1 MIVGEFSSPYTLLMP
16 GRPPSLRAIAAFEAA
31 ARHQSFAKAADEL
44 NLTHGAISHA
54 IRSLEDRLGSELFD
68 RQGRGVA
75 LTEPGRVL
83 AGRVRLGI
91 GLLSDAFE
99 TKPWIERSKLVVSV
113 LPGFATRI
121 LVPRLKRFRQRH
133 PQIELEI
140 RANWSLAP
148 VGEREID
155 VGLRYGPG
163 GWASL
168 SAVKLMDETVFPVVS
183 PDYPRTLPKTPA
195 ELLQHDLITHPE
207 LSWRVWFAAAGIE
220 TPEPRPVLTIDDSV
234 MMLELVKQRA
244 GIALARSLISQADI
258 DSGRLLRLFDV
269 ELKAD
274 YSYWMVWNP
283 VSPKLANIELFRAW
297 LSEELA
303 DFASEAKTEPHDQA
317 SQAA

>member
-1 MIVGEFSSPYTLLMP
+1 MP

-54 IRSLEDRLGSELFD
+54 IRSLEERLGSELFD
-68 RQGRGVA
+68 RQGRGVSP
-75 LTEPGRVL
+75 TEPGRVL

-99 TKPWIERSKLVVSV
+99 TKPWIERSKLVISV
-113 LPGFATRI
+113 LPGFASRV
-121 LVPRLKRFRQRH
+121 LVPRLKRFHDRH
-133 PQIELEI
+133 PNIEIEV

-163 GWASL
+163 GWAGL
-168 SAVKLMDETVFPVVS
+168 SAVKLLDETVFPVVS
-183 PDYPRTLPKTPA
+183 PDYPHPLPATPRD
-195 ELLQHDLITHPE
+195 LLDHQLIAHPE
-207 LSWRVWFAAAGIE
+207 FSWRVWFAAAGVE
-220 TPEPRPVLTIDDSV
+220 TAEPRSALAIDDSV
-234 MMLELVKQRA
+234 LNLELA
-244 GIALARSLISQADI
+244 AAGGGIALARSLLSQCDL
-258 DSGRLLRLFDV
+258 DSGRLQRLFDIEV
-269 ELKAD
+269 QAD

-297 LSEELA
+297 LTEELA
-303 DFASEAKTEPHDQA
+303 DYVAPPCTAANDQR

>member
-1 MIVGEFSSPYTLLMP
+1 MP

-68 RQGRGVA
+68 RQGRGVS

-99 TKPWIERSKLVVSV
+99 TRPWVQRSKLVISV
-113 LPGFATRI
+113 LPGFATRV
-121 LVPRLKRFRQRH
+121 LVPRLDRFRARH
-133 PQIELEI
+133 PEIGLDI

-148 VGEREID
+148 VGEREVDI
-155 VGLRYGPG
+155 GLRYGPG
-163 GWASL
+163 GWAGL
-168 SAVKLMDETVFPVVS
+168 SAVRLLDESLFPVVS
-183 PDYPRTLPKTPA
+183 TFYARPLPATPA
-195 ELLQHDLITHPE
+195 ELLDHELISHPE

-220 TPEPRPVLTIDDSV
+220 TPEPKSGITIDDSV
-234 MMLELVKQRA
+234 LMLDLAARGA
-244 GIALARSLISQADI
+244 GIALARSLIVQADL
-258 DSGRLLRLFDV
+258 DGGRLTRLFDIDV
-269 ELKAD
+269 KAD

-283 VSPKLANIELFRAW
+283 VSPKLTNIELFRAW
-297 LSEELA
+297 LAEELA
-303 DFASEAKTEPHDQA
+303 VPGAFHPAAANDQS

>member
-1 MIVGEFSSPYTLLMP
+1 MP

-68 RQGRGVA
+68 RQGRGVS

-99 TKPWIERSKLVVSV
+99 TKPWIERSKLVISV
-113 LPGFATRI
+113 LPGFASRVLI
-121 LVPRLKRFRQRH
+121 PRLKRFHERH
-133 PQIELEI
+133 PNIELEV

-163 GWASL
+163 GWAGL
-168 SAVKLMDETVFPVVS
+168 SAVKLLDETLFPVVS
-183 PDYPRTLPKTPA
+183 PDYRRPMPATPKD
-195 ELLQHDLITHPE
+195 LLEHELITHPE
-207 LSWRVWFAAAGIE
+207 LSWRVWFAAAGVE
-220 TPEPRPVLTIDDSV
+220 TGEPRARLMVDDAV
-234 MMLELVKQRA
+234 MNLDLAATGA
-244 GIALARSLISQADI
+244 GIALGRSLLSNCDLQA
-258 DSGRLLRLFDV
+258 GRLRRLFDV
-269 ELKAD
+269 EVKAD

-297 LSEELA
+297 LSEELVDLA
-303 DFASEAKTEPHDQA
+303 LDPCHAANDQR

>member
-1 MIVGEFSSPYTLLMP
+1 MP

-75 LTEPGRVL
+75 LTEPGRQL

-99 TKPWIERSKLVVSV
+99 TRPWVERSRLVIST
-113 LPGFATRI
+113 LPGFATRF
-121 LVPRLKRFRQRH
+121 LVPRLDRFRARH
-133 PQIELEI
+133 PDIALEI
-140 RANWSLAP
+140 RVSWSLAP

-155 VGLRYGPG
+155 IGLRYGPG
-163 GWASL
+163 GWAGL
-168 SAVKLMDETVFPVVS
+168 SAVRLLDETLFPVVS
-183 PDYPRTLPKTPA
+183 PDYPRPLPATPA
-195 ELLQHDLITHPE
+195 ELLDHDLITHPE
-207 LSWRVWFAAAGIE
+207 TSWRVWFAAAGIE
-220 TPEPRPVLTIDDSV
+220 TPEPRSAITIDDSV
-234 MMLELVKQRA
+234 LNLDLAAAGA
-244 GIALARSLISQADI
+244 GISLARALLVQADLER
-258 DSGRLLRLFDV
+258 GRLRRLFDIEV
-269 ELKAD
+269 KAD

-283 VSPKLANIELFRAW
+283 VSPKLKNIELFRAW
-297 LSEELA
+297 LAEELA
-303 DFASEAKTEPHDQA
+303 DRAAAFPQPANDLA

>member
-1 MIVGEFSSPYTLLMP
+1 MP

-99 TKPWIERSKLVVSV
+99 TRPWIQRSKLVISV
-113 LPGFATRI
+113 LPGFATRVLI
-121 LVPRLKRFRQRH
+121 PRLSRFRDLH
-133 PQIELEI
+133 PEIELEI

-155 VGLRYGPG
+155 IGLRYGPG

-168 SAVKLMDETVFPVVS
+168 SAIKLLDETVFPVVS
-183 PDYPRTLPKTPA
+183 PEYARPLPKIPA
-195 ELLQHDLITHPE
+195 DLLQHDLITHPE

-234 MMLELVKQRA
+234 MMLDLVKAGA
-244 GIALARSLISQADI
+244 GIALGRSLISQSEIEA
-258 DSGRLLRLFDV
+258 GRLRRLFDV
-269 ELKAD
+269 EMKAD

-283 VSPKLANIELFRAW
+283 VSPKLSNIELFRAW
-297 LSEELA
+297 LTDELA
-303 DFASEAKTEPHDQA
+303 DMAEAADDLA

>member
-1 MIVGEFSSPYTLLMP
+1 MSANFPHHNLQFMP

-99 TKPWIERSKLVVSV
+99 TRPWIERSKLVISV

-121 LVPRLKRFRQRH
+121 LVPRLEHFRARH
-133 PQIELEI
+133 PDIELEI

-163 GWASL
+163 GWAGL
-168 SAVKLMDETVFPVVS
+168 SAVRLLDETLFPVVS
-183 PDYPRTLPKTPA
+183 PDYARPLPASPA
-195 ELLQHDLITHPE
+195 ELLNHELIGHPE

-220 TPEPRPVLTIDDSV
+220 TNEPKSAIAIDDSV
-234 MMLELVKQRA
+234 LTLDLARTGA
-244 GIALARSLISQADI
+244 GIALARSLLVQADLE
-258 DSGRLLRLFDV
+258 SGRLRRLFETEV
-269 ELKAD
+269 KAD

-283 VSPKLANIELFRAW
+283 VSPKLGNIERFRSW
-297 LSEELA
+297 LTEELA
-303 DFASEAKTEPHDQA
+303 DYVDGFPQPANDLA

>member
-1 MIVGEFSSPYTLLMP
+1 MP

-44 NLTHGAISHA
+44 NLTPGAISHA

-68 RQGRGVA
+68 RQGRGVS

-99 TKPWIERSKLVVSV
+99 TRPWVERSKLVISV
-113 LPGFATRI
+113 LPGFATRVLI
-121 LVPRLKRFRQRH
+121 PRLKRFRQRH
-133 PQIELEI
+133 PQIELEV

-155 VGLRYGPG
+155 IGLRYGPG

-168 SAVKLMDETVFPVVS
+168 SAIKLLDETVFPVVS
-183 PDYPRTLPKTPA
+183 SNYARALPATPA
-195 ELLQHDLITHPE
+195 ELLGHDLISHPE

-220 TPEPRPVLTIDDSV
+220 TPEPRPILTIDDSV
-234 MMLELVKQRA
+234 MMLDVVKEGA
-244 GIALARSLISQADI
+244 GIALARSVISQCDLEA
-258 DSGRLLRLFDV
+258 GRLRRLFDV
-269 ELKAD
+269 EVKAD

-303 DFASEAKTEPHDQA
+303 DYVVDPGAAANDQR

>member
-1 MIVGEFSSPYTLLMP
+1 MP

-68 RQGRGVA
+68 RQGRGVS

-113 LPGFATRI
+113 LPGFASRV
-121 LVPRLKRFRQRH
+121 LVPRLKRFRERH
-133 PQIELEI
+133 PNIELEV

-163 GWASL
+163 GWAGL
-168 SAVKLMDETVFPVVS
+168 SAVKLMDEVLFPVVS
-183 PDYPRTLPKTPA
+183 PDYPRALPASPR
-195 ELLQHDLITHPE
+195 ELLEHDLISHPE
-207 LSWRVWFAAAGIE
+207 LSWRVWFAAAGID
-220 TPEPRPVLTIDDSV
+220 TPEPRVGITIDDSV
-234 MMLELVKQRA
+234 LMLDLVRRGA
-244 GIALARSLISQADI
+244 GIALGRSLLSLHDVEQ
-258 DSGRLLRLFDV
+258 GRLKRLFNVDV
-269 ELKAD
+269 KAD

-283 VSPKLANIELFRAW
+283 VSPKLGNVELFRAW
-297 LSEELA
+297 LTEELA
-303 DFASEAKTEPHDQA
+303 DYIGADQDQA

>member
-1 MIVGEFSSPYTLLMP
+1 MP

-99 TKPWIERSKLVVSV
+99 TKPWVERSKLVVSV
-113 LPGFATRI
+113 LPGFATRFLI
-121 LVPRLKRFRQRH
+121 PRLDRFRKRH
-133 PQIELEI
+133 PQIELDI

-163 GWASL
+163 GWAGL
-168 SAVKLMDETVFPVVS
+168 SAVKLMEETIFPVVS
-183 PDYPRTLPKTPA
+183 PDYPRSLPGTPG
-195 ELLQHDLITHPE
+195 ELLRHDLISHPE

-220 TPEPRPVLTIDDSV
+220 TPEPRSAITVDDSV
-234 MMLELVKQRA
+234 LMLDLVSRGV
-244 GIALARSLISQADI
+244 GIALGRSLISLADI
-258 DSGRLLRLFDV
+258 ESGRLQRLFDV
-269 ELKAD
+269 EVKAD

-297 LSEELA
+297 LTDELA
-303 DFASEAKTEPHDQA
+303 DYAGLVEDRP

>member
-1 MIVGEFSSPYTLLMP
+1 MP

-99 TKPWIERSKLVVSV
+99 TRPWIQRSKLVISV
-113 LPGFATRI
+113 LPGFATRVLI
-121 LVPRLKRFRQRH
+121 PRLSRFRDLH
-133 PQIELEI
+133 PEIELEI

-155 VGLRYGPG
+155 IGLRYGPG

-168 SAVKLMDETVFPVVS
+168 SAIKLLDETVFPVVS
-183 PDYPRTLPKTPA
+183 PEYARPLPKIPA
-195 ELLQHDLITHPE
+195 DLLQHGLITHPE

-234 MMLELVKQRA
+234 MMLDLVKAGA
-244 GIALARSLISQADI
+244 GIALGRSLISQSEIEA
-258 DSGRLLRLFDV
+258 GRLRRLFDV
-269 ELKAD
+269 EMKAD

-283 VSPKLANIELFRAW
+283 VSPKLSNIELFRAW
-297 LSEELA
+297 LTDELA
-303 DFASEAKTEPHDQA
+303 DMAEAADDLA

>member
-1 MIVGEFSSPYTLLMP
+1 MP

-99 TKPWIERSKLVVSV
+99 TRPWIQRSKLVISV
-113 LPGFATRI
+113 LPGFATRVLI
-121 LVPRLKRFRQRH
+121 PRLSRFRDLH
-133 PQIELEI
+133 PEIELEI

-155 VGLRYGPG
+155 IGLRYGPG

-168 SAVKLMDETVFPVVS
+168 SAIKLLDETVFPVVS
-183 PDYPRTLPKTPA
+183 PEYARPLPRTPA
-195 ELLQHDLITHPE
+195 ELPQHDLITHPE
-207 LSWRVWFAAAGIE
+207 LSWRVWFAVAGIE
-220 TPEPRPVLTIDDSV
+220 TREPRPALTIDDSV
-234 MMLELVKQRA
+234 MMLDLVKAGA
-244 GIALARSLISQADI
+244 GIALGRSLISQSEIEA
-258 DSGRLLRLFDV
+258 GRLRRLFDV
-269 ELKAD
+269 EMKAD

-283 VSPKLANIELFRAW
+283 VSPKLSNIELFRAW
-297 LSEELA
+297 LTDELA
-303 DFASEAKTEPHDQA
+303 DMAEAADDLA

>member
-1 MIVGEFSSPYTLLMP
+1 MP

-99 TKPWIERSKLVVSV
+99 TRPWIQRSKLVISV
-113 LPGFATRI
+113 LPGFATRVLI
-121 LVPRLKRFRQRH
+121 PRLSRFRDLH
-133 PQIELEI
+133 PEIELEI

-155 VGLRYGPG
+155 IGLRYGPG

-168 SAVKLMDETVFPVVS
+168 SAIKLLDETVFPVVS
-183 PDYPRTLPKTPA
+183 PEYARPLPRTPA
-195 ELLQHDLITHPE
+195 ELPQHDLITHPE
-207 LSWRVWFAAAGIE
+207 LSWRVWFAVAGIE
-220 TPEPRPVLTIDDSV
+220 TREPRPALTIDDSV
-234 MMLELVKQRA
+234 MMLDLVKAGA
-244 GIALARSLISQADI
+244 GIALGRSLISQSEIEA
-258 DSGRLLRLFDV
+258 GRLRRLFDV
-269 ELKAD
+269 EMKAD

-297 LSEELA
+297 LSDELA
-303 DFASEAKTEPHDQA
+303 DYVGDQP
-317 SQAA
+317 SKAA

>member
-1 MIVGEFSSPYTLLMP
+1 MP

-54 IRSLEDRLGSELFD
+54 IRSLEDRLGSDLFD
-68 RQGRGVA
+68 RQGRGVS

-99 TKPWIERSKLVVSV
+99 TKPWVERSKLVISV
-113 LPGFATRI
+113 LPGFATRV
-121 LVPRLKRFRQRH
+121 LVPRLDRFRKRH

-155 VGLRYGPG
+155 IGLRYGPG
-163 GWASL
+163 GWAGL
-168 SAVKLMDETVFPVVS
+168 SAVKLTDEVIFPVVS
-183 PDYPRTLPKTPA
+183 PGYRRPLPATPA
-195 ELLQHDLITHPE
+195 DLLEHDLISHPE
-207 LSWRVWFAAAGIE
+207 LSWRVWLAAAGLDA
-220 TPEPRPVLTIDDSV
+220 PEPRSSLVIDDSV
-234 MMLELVKQRA
+234 MMLNLVSQGA
-244 GIALARSLISQADI
+244 GIALGRSLLSQCEI
-258 DSGRLLRLFDV
+258 DDGRLQRLFDV
-269 ELKAD
+269 EVKAD
-274 YSYWMVWNP
+274 YSYWVVWNP

-297 LSEELA
+297 LTEELA
-303 DFASEAKTEPHDQA
+303 DFTAGLSLAANDQN

>member
-1 MIVGEFSSPYTLLMP
+1 M
-16 GRPPSLRAIAAFEAA
+16 
-31 ARHQSFAKAADEL
+31 
-44 NLTHGAISHA
+44 
-54 IRSLEDRLGSELFD
+54 FD

-99 TKPWIERSKLVVSV
+99 TRPWVERSKLVVSV
-113 LPGFATRI
+113 LPGFATRV
-121 LVPRLKRFRQRH
+121 LVPRLERFRARH
-133 PQIELEI
+133 PDIELDI

-155 VGLRYGPG
+155 IGLRYGPG

-168 SAVKLMDETVFPVVS
+168 SAVRLLDESLFPVVS
-183 PDYPRTLPKTPA
+183 PDYPRPLPAAPA
-195 ELLQHDLITHPE
+195 DLLDHDLIGHPE

-220 TPEPRPVLTIDDSV
+220 TSEPKCAVTIDDSV
-234 MMLELVKQRA
+234 LNLDLARTGG
-244 GIALARSLISQADI
+244 GIALARSLMVQADL
-258 DSGRLLRLFDV
+258 DSGSLRRLFDV
-269 ELKAD
+269 EVKAD

-283 VSPKLANIELFRAW
+283 VSPKLANIELFRSW
-297 LSEELA
+297 LTDELA
-303 DFASEAKTEPHDQA
+303 DYVGGHPQPANDLA

>member
-1 MIVGEFSSPYTLLMP
+1 MP

-68 RQGRGVA
+68 RQGRGVS

-99 TKPWIERSKLVVSV
+99 TRPWVERTKLVVSV

-121 LVPRLKRFRQRH
+121 LIPRLDRFRKRH
-133 PQIELEI
+133 PQIELDI

-163 GWASL
+163 GWAGL
-168 SAVKLMDETVFPVVS
+168 SAIKLMDEVLFPVVS
-183 PDYPRTLPKTPA
+183 PDYPRSLPATPA
-195 ELLQHDLITHPE
+195 ELLRHDLISHPE

-220 TPEPRPVLTIDDSV
+220 TPEPRSSVIIDDSV
-234 MMLELVKQRA
+234 LMLDLVSRGA
-244 GIALARSLISQADI
+244 GIALGRSLISFADI
-258 DSGRLLRLFDV
+258 ESGRLQRLFDV
-269 ELKAD
+269 DVKAD

-297 LSEELA
+297 LSDELA
-303 DFASEAKTEPHDQA
+303 DYVGDRP

>member
-1 MIVGEFSSPYTLLMP
+1 MP

-75 LTEPGRVL
+75 LTESGRVL

-99 TKPWIERSKLVVSV
+99 TKPWVERSKLVISV
-113 LPGFATRI
+113 LPGFATRVLI
-121 LVPRLKRFRQRH
+121 PRLERFRKRY
-133 PQIELEI
+133 PQIELDI

-163 GWASL
+163 GWAGL
-168 SAVKLMDETVFPVVS
+168 SAVKLMDEMLFPVVS
-183 PDYPRTLPKTPA
+183 PDYPRSLPSTPA
-195 ELLQHDLITHPE
+195 ELLNHDLISHPE

-220 TPEPRPVLTIDDSV
+220 TPEPRVAVTVDDSV
-234 MMLELVKQRA
+234 LMLDLVGRGV
-244 GIALARSLISQADI
+244 GIALGRSLISLADI
-258 DSGRLLRLFDV
+258 EGGRLQRLFDV
-269 ELKAD
+269 EVKAD

-297 LSEELA
+297 LTEELA
-303 DFASEAKTEPHDQA
+303 DYVGLVEDQP

>member
-1 MIVGEFSSPYTLLMP
+1 MP

-54 IRSLEDRLGSELFD
+54 IRSLEERLGSELFE

-75 LTEPGRVL
+75 LTDSGRVL

-99 TKPWIERSKLVVSV
+99 TKPWLERSRLVLSV
-113 LPGFATRI
+113 LPGFAMRF
-121 LVPRLKRFRQRH
+121 LVPRLKNFRARH
-133 PQIELEI
+133 PEIEVDI
-140 RANWSLAP
+140 NSSWSLAP
-148 VGEREID
+148 IADRKID
-155 VGLRYGPG
+155 IGLRYGPG

-168 SAVKLMDETVFPVVS
+168 SAVKLLEETVFPVVS
-183 PDYPRTLPKTPA
+183 QNYARSLPKTPR

-207 LSWRVWFAAAGIE
+207 LSWRVWFAAAGVE

-234 MMLELVKQRA
+234 MMLNLVKEGA
-244 GIALARSLISQADI
+244 GIALGRSLISRRDL
-258 DSGRLLRLFDV
+258 DSGRLQRLFDV
-269 ELKAD
+269 EVKAD

-297 LSEELA
+297 LTEELT
-303 DFASEAKTEPHDQA
+303 DFTGSDAAAQPEET

>member
-1 MIVGEFSSPYTLLMP
+1 MP

-99 TKPWIERSKLVVSV
+99 TRPWVERSKLVVSV
-113 LPGFATRI
+113 LPGFATRV
-121 LVPRLKRFRQRH
+121 LVPRLERFRARH
-133 PQIELEI
+133 PDIELDI

-155 VGLRYGPG
+155 IGLRYGPG

-168 SAVKLMDETVFPVVS
+168 SAVRLLDELVLGELAQVPRAVGRRLVQPVGELGGGHRPVDRQQLDDAHPHGMGDGGEGAGVAQAAGARHASKVLFRKGSCNRLLLCRRS
-183 PDYPRTLPKTPA
+183 PDIR
-195 ELLQHDLITHPE
+195 
-207 LSWRVWFAAAGIE
+207 
-220 TPEPRPVLTIDDSV
+220 
-234 MMLELVKQRA
+234 
-244 GIALARSLISQADI
+244 
-258 DSGRLLRLFDV
+258 
-269 ELKAD
+269 
-274 YSYWMVWNP
+274 
-283 VSPKLANIELFRAW
+283 
-297 LSEELA
+297 
-303 DFASEAKTEPHDQA
+303 
-317 SQAA
+317 